1 MTINNRLPLSKWN
14 INDSGNKKTEELLS
28 KEFGIH
34 PIISQILINRGFRDI
49 ESARP
54 YLYPSLNDLHS
65 PFLMKDIK
73 KGVERLIK
81 AIHNKEEIVIYGDY
95 DADGITSVVI
105 LLKFISQVTP
115 FIDYYIPDRI
125 QEGYG
130 LKIPAIDKFKQ
141 DNVSLIITVDCGISD
156 VEQIA
161 YAQSIGIDTII
172 LDHHEISGDLPPAV
186 AAINPNREDCAFPF
200 KGLAG
205 VGIAYNFLIALR
217 GALNKEGFWKNKNY
231 PNLKE
236 YLDIVSLGTIGDIAP
251 LIDENRI
258 FTKIGLE
265 LITEGK
271 RPGIKALKEVSGV
284 DNQVIDSFKASFS
297 LIPRINAAGRIAS
310 PSDAVK
316 LLMTDNIA
324 EARVL
329 AEKLDSYNRH
339 RQLMEKKILS
349 DILDIIRRNDSIK
362 KMNSLVFS
370 SDQWH
375 PGIIGIV
382 ASRLVE
388 LYNRPAFVISLQN
401 GLGKGSGRSV
411 SGFNIYKGIQ
421 QCAHLLVSYGGHYH
435 AAGISIKKENIDE
448 FKGMLDQIA
457 MNNAEITDM
466 TSQINIDAECPIES
480 TRADWITQFELLAPF
495 GSKNP
500 EPLLY
505 ARNVKASALIIVGNN
520 HLKMWVNSNNSSRD
534 SIWFNMGKY
543 IHALNGATFDI
554 VFTPQINNWNGSQD
568 IQLKIKDINIISC
581 T

>member
-1 MTINNRLPLSKWN
+1 MTIYNQLPLSKWK
-14 INDSGNKKTEELLS
+14 INESGDKKAEELLS
-28 KEFGIH
+28 REFGIH

-49 ESARP
+49 ESARR

-65 PFLMKDIK
+65 PFLMKDIQ
-73 KGVERLIK
+73 KGIARLLK
-81 AIHNKEEIVIYGDY
+81 AIHNKEKIVIYGDY

-105 LLKFISQVTP
+105 LLKFIKQVTP
-115 FIDYYIPDRI
+115 LVDYYIPDRI

-130 LKIPAIDKFKQ
+130 LRIPAIEKFKK

-172 LDHHEISGDLPPAV
+172 LDHHEISGELPPAV
-186 AAINPNREDCAFPF
+186 ASINPNREDCAFPF

-217 GALNKEGFWKNKNY
+217 GSLNKEGFWKNKNY

-258 FTKIGLE
+258 FTKIGLD
-265 LITEGK
+265 LITEGL

-284 DNQVIDSFKASFS
+284 DNQTIDSFKASYS

-310 PSDAVK
+310 PADAVK
-316 LLMTDNIA
+316 LLLTDDLS

-339 RQLMEKKILS
+339 RQLMEKKILR
-349 DILDIIRRNDSIK
+349 DILEIIGSDNSIE
-362 KMNSLVFS
+362 KMNSLVFA
-370 SDQWH
+370 SDKWH

-388 LYNRPAFVISLQN
+388 LFNRPAFVISLQN
-401 GLGKGSGRSV
+401 GMGKGSGRSV

-421 QCAHLLVSYGGHYH
+421 QCAHLLLSFGGHYH
-435 AAGISIKKENIDE
+435 AAGISIKEENIDN
-448 FKGMLDQIA
+448 FTSLLDEIA
-457 MNNAEITDM
+457 CNNAEFSDM
-466 TSQINIDAECPIES
+466 TSQITIDAECPIEKTS
-480 TRADWITQFELLAPF
+480 ADWITQFEMLAPF
-495 GSKNP
+495 GSRNP

-505 ARNVKASALIIVGNN
+505 ARKVKASAPIIVGNN

-543 IHALNGATFDI
+543 MTTLNGATFDI

-568 IQLKIKDINIISC
+568 IQLKIKDVNIIS
-581 T
+581 

>member
-1 MTINNRLPLSKWN
+1 MTITNQLPLSKWN
-14 INDSGNKKTEELLS
+14 LNDSGNKNTEELFS

-34 PIISQILINRGFRDI
+34 PIISQILINRGFQDI
-49 ESARP
+49 ESTRR

-73 KGVERLIK
+73 KGVARLTK
-81 AIHNKEEIVIYGDY
+81 AIHNKEKIVIYGDY

-105 LLKFISQVTP
+105 LLKFIRLVTP

-130 LKIPAIDKFKQ
+130 LRISAIDKFKQ
-141 DNVSLIITVDCGISD
+141 DNIGLIITVDCGISD

-186 AAINPNREDCAFPF
+186 AAINPNREDCTFPF

-217 GALNKEGFWKNKNY
+217 GTLNKEGFWKNKNY

-316 LLMTDNIA
+316 LLMTEDIS

-349 DILDIIRRNDSIK
+349 DILEIISSNDAIEK
-362 KMNSLVFS
+362 TNSLVFA
-370 SDQWH
+370 SDKWH

-448 FKGMLDQIA
+448 FKGLLDQIA
-457 MNNAEITDM
+457 MSNAEISDM

-505 ARNVKASALIIVGNN
+505 ARRVKASAPIIVGNN
-520 HLKMWVNSNNSSRD
+520 HLKMWVNSNNNSSRD

-543 IHALNGATFDI
+543 IHAINGATFDI

-568 IQLKIKDINIISC
+568 IQLKIKDINIIS
-581 T
+581 

>member
-1 MTINNRLPLSKWN
+1 MTINNQLPLTKWN
-14 INDSGNKKTEELLS
+14 LNDSGNKNTEELFS
-28 KEFGIH
+28 REFGIH
-34 PIISQILINRGFRDI
+34 PIIAQILINRGFRDI
-49 ESARP
+49 ESARR

-73 KGVERLIK
+73 KGVARLTK
-81 AIHNKEEIVIYGDY
+81 AIHNKEKIVIYGDY

-105 LLKFISQVTP
+105 LLKFIRQVTP

-130 LKIPAIDKFKQ
+130 LSIAAIDKFKQ
-141 DNVSLIITVDCGISD
+141 DKVGLIITVDCGISD

-217 GALNKEGFWKNKNY
+217 GTLNKEGFWKNKNY

-265 LITEGK
+265 LITEGR

-316 LLMTDNIA
+316 LLMTDDIS

-339 RQLMEKKILS
+339 RQLMEKKILN
-349 DILDIIRRNDSIK
+349 DILDIISRNESIEK
-362 KMNSLVFS
+362 TNSLVFA

-388 LYNRPAFVISLQN
+388 LYNRPAFVISLQD

-448 FKGMLDQIA
+448 FKDLLDQIA
-457 MNNAEITDM
+457 MSNAEMSDM
-466 TSQINIDAECPIES
+466 TYQINIDAECPIES

-505 ARNVKASALIIVGNN
+505 ARNVKASAPIIVGNN
-520 HLKMWVNSNNSSRD
+520 HLKMWVNSNNASRD

-543 IHALNGATFDI
+543 INALNGATFDI

-568 IQLKIKDINIISC
+568 IQLKIKDINIVS
-581 T
+581 

>member
-1 MTINNRLPLSKWN
+1 MTINNPLPLSKWN
-14 INDSGNKKTEELLS
+14 INEADDKHTEELLS
-28 KEFGIH
+28 REFGVH
-34 PIISQILINRGFRDI
+34 PIISQILMNRGFRDI
-49 ESARP
+49 ESARRF
-54 YLYPSLNDLHS
+54 LHPSLNDLHS

-73 KGVERLIK
+73 KGIARLMK
-81 AIHNKEEIVIYGDY
+81 AIHDKEKIVIYGDY

-105 LLKFISQVTP
+105 LLKFIRQVTP
-115 FIDYYIPDRI
+115 LIDYYIPDRI

-130 LKIPAIDKFKQ
+130 LRIPAIDKFKKG
-141 DNVSLIITVDCGISD
+141 NVSLIITVDCGISD

-161 YAQSIGIDTII
+161 YAQSIGIDTIV
-172 LDHHEISGDLPPAV
+172 LDHHEISGELPPAV
-186 AAINPNREDCAFPF
+186 AAINPNREDCPFPF

-217 GALNKEGFWKNKNY
+217 GSLNKEGFWKDKNY

-284 DNQVIDSFKASFS
+284 DNQPIDSFKASFS

-310 PSDAVK
+310 PSDAVQ
-316 LLMTDNIA
+316 LLLTDDLS

-329 AEKLDSYNRH
+329 AEKLDSYNRN
-339 RQLMEKKILS
+339 RQAMEKKILS
-349 DILDIIRRNDSIK
+349 DILEMINRSDTMD

-388 LYNRPAFVISLQN
+388 LFNRPAFVISLQN
-401 GLGKGSGRSV
+401 GMGKGSGRSI

-421 QCAHLLVSYGGHYH
+421 QCAHLLASYGGHYH
-435 AAGISIKKENIDE
+435 AAGISIKKENIAE
-448 FKGMLDQIA
+448 FAALLDQITLD
-457 MNNAEITDM
+457 NA
-466 TSQINIDAECPIES
+466 QISDVSVQTNIDAECPIAN

-505 ARNVKASALIIVGNN
+505 ARDVRASSLFIVGNN
-520 HLKMWVNSNNSSRD
+520 HLKMSLNSNGASRD

-543 IHALNGATFDI
+543 IHTLNGTAFDL

-568 IQLKIKDINIISC
+568 VQLKIKDINIIS
-581 T
+581 

>member
-1 MTINNRLPLSKWN
+1 MTLNNRLPLSKWN
-14 INDSGNKKTEELLS
+14 INDSGNKNTEELLS

-34 PIISQILINRGFRDI
+34 PIIAQILINRGFRDI
-49 ESARP
+49 ASARP

-65 PFLMKDIK
+65 PFLMKDIQ
-73 KGVERLIK
+73 KGVARLIK
-81 AIHNKEEIVIYGDY
+81 AIHNKEKIVIYGDY

-125 QEGYG
+125 DEGYG
-130 LKIPAIDKFKQ
+130 LKIPAIDQFKK
-141 DNVSLIITVDCGISD
+141 DHVSLIITVDCGISD
-156 VEQIA
+156 VEQVA
-161 YAQSIGIDTII
+161 HAQSLGIDTII

-217 GALNKEGFWKNKNY
+217 GSLNKEGFWKNKNY

-258 FTKIGLE
+258 LTKIGLE

-316 LLMTDNIA
+316 LLMTDDIS

-349 DILDIIRRNDSIK
+349 DILDIISRNDSIK
-362 KMNSLVFS
+362 EMNSMVFS

-457 MNNAEITDM
+457 MSNAETSDM

-500 EPLLY
+500 EPLFY
-505 ARNVKASALIIVGNN
+505 ARNVKASAPIIVGNN
-520 HLKMWVNSNNSSRD
+520 HLKMWVNSNNASRD

-568 IQLKIKDINIISC
+568 VQLKIKDINIIS
-581 T
+581 

>member
-1 MTINNRLPLSKWN
+1 MTINNQLPLTKWN
-14 INDSGNKKTEELLS
+14 LNDSGNKNTEELFS
-28 KEFGIH
+28 REFGIH
-34 PIISQILINRGFRDI
+34 PIIAQILINRGFRDI
-49 ESARP
+49 ESARR

-73 KGVERLIK
+73 KGVARLTK
-81 AIHNKEEIVIYGDY
+81 AIHNKEKIVIYGDY

-105 LLKFISQVTP
+105 LLKFIRQVTP

-130 LKIPAIDKFKQ
+130 LSIAAIDKFKQ
-141 DNVSLIITVDCGISD
+141 DKVGLIITVDCGISD

-217 GALNKEGFWKNKNY
+217 GTLNKEGFWKNKNY

-265 LITEGK
+265 LITEGR

-316 LLMTDNIA
+316 LLMTDDIS

-339 RQLMEKKILS
+339 RQLMEKKILN
-349 DILDIIRRNDSIK
+349 DILDIISRNESIEK
-362 KMNSLVFS
+362 TNSLVFA

-388 LYNRPAFVISLQN
+388 LYNRPAFVISLQD

-448 FKGMLDQIA
+448 FKDLLDQIA
-457 MNNAEITDM
+457 MSNAEMSDM
-466 TSQINIDAECPIES
+466 TYQINIDAECPIES

-505 ARNVKASALIIVGNN
+505 ARNVKASAPIVVGNN
-520 HLKMWVNSNNSSRD
+520 HLKMWVNSNNASRD

-543 IHALNGATFDI
+543 INALNGATFDI

-568 IQLKIKDINIISC
+568 IQLKIKDINIVS
-581 T
+581 

>member
-1 MTINNRLPLSKWN
+1 MTITNQLPLSKWN
-14 INDSGNKKTEELLS
+14 LNDSGNKNTEELFS

-49 ESARP
+49 ESARR

-73 KGVERLIK
+73 KGVARLTK
-81 AIHNKEEIVIYGDY
+81 AIHNREKIVIYGDY

-105 LLKFISQVTP
+105 LLKFIRQVTP

-130 LKIPAIDKFKQ
+130 LRIAAIDKFKQ
-141 DNVSLIITVDCGISD
+141 DKVGLIITVDCGISD

-205 VGIAYNFLIALR
+205 VGIDYNFLIALR
-217 GALNKEGFWKNKNY
+217 GTLNKEGFWKNKNY

-265 LITEGK
+265 LITEGR

-316 LLMTDNIA
+316 LLMTDDIS

-349 DILDIIRRNDSIK
+349 DILDIISRNESIEK
-362 KMNSLVFS
+362 TNSLVFA

-448 FKGMLDQIA
+448 FKDLLDQIA
-457 MNNAEITDM
+457 MSNAEISDM

-505 ARNVKASALIIVGNN
+505 ARHVKASAPIIVGNN

-543 IHALNGATFDI
+543 INALNGATFDI

-568 IQLKIKDINIISC
+568 IQLKIKDINIIS
-581 T
+581 